1 MAATTIWMLFIT
13 PETSPDA
20 PLLGIDGIEDDGRPD
35 EAVLVEPEF
44 PDEPPEVS

>member
-1 MAATTIWMLFIT
+1 MTPTTIWMLVIT
-13 PETSPDA
+13 PETNTDA
-20 PLLGIDGIEDDGRPD
+20 PLLGIEETEDDGRPD